1 MHKLETNDWLVLNNI
16 IYKIYTTKD
25 FDKMRSELME
35 RLKLLLDL
43 FSLAF
48 FRNFYLSPPVLDFD
62 SGDFFLSGEDN
73 KLCNPVTFNCEAN
86 RTELYDDIDYSR
98 GVMYSG
104 KTMVYRETDII
115 SDEVRIKTDYYK
127 NVYQPNGWHYAI
139 QVILAA
145 NKKFLG
151 VITLYRNIG
160 KDNFKYDDIFLLDM
174 LKEHLSFR
182 LNQEKKGREIGHGKL
197 SVVEATEKYQL
208 TKRES
213 TILQLLLDG
222 LENDEICDE
231 LSISVNTLKKHVLN
245 IYKKLNINNRVQ
257 MFKMIREGK

>member
-1 MHKLETNDWLVLNNI
+1 MKRGCCMHKLETNDWLVLNNI

-35 RLKLLLDL
+35 RLKLL
-43 FSLAF
+43 
-48 FRNFYLSPPVLDFD
+48 LDFD

-213 TILQLLLDG
+213 NILQLLLDG